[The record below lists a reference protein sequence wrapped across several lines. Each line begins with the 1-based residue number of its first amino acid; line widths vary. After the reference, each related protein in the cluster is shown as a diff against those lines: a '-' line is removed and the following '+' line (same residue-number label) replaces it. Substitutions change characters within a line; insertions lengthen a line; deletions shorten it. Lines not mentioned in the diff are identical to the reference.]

1 MRMKISITRL
11 EVLRNVIK
19 DYLEDI
25 FENSCYY
32 NNNKNKLLK
41 DKKIIDYL
49 IDKEIKAQK

>member
-1 MRMKISITRL
+1 MKISITRL

-32 NNNKNKLLK
+32 NHNKNKLLK